1 VSAQTIPA
9 QSVGSGAWLEP
20 FAQERRANEAS
31 DAVRSGAGG
40 WSEPYYNANGI
51 TLFHGDVRQF
61 LPRIVGAFN
70 ALVTDPPYPNNAGH
84 FDADV
89 ALARAVIAACD
100 APEAL
105 IFWSEL
111 ESPPCALPHVAT
123 HIWHRNNVNGRP
135 YEPVYHYAA
144 DGRKR
149 RSCVMQHPAVF
160 GGVGPGCR
168 EYLGHPTQ
176 KPVALMQALIALT
189 TGTVFDPFA
198 GVGAT
203 LHAAKNLGRV
213 AIGIE
218 REEKYCEQI
227 ALRLAQDV
235 LSFGGGAEPAG
246 EQLDAFQTEPSNG
259 SNVSSSAA
267 APGGKDAD
275 VR

>member
-1 VSAQTIPA
+1 MDAPLYALESEEPPQARSMQRMGMRSADNNGASPRIELGL
-9 QSVGSGAWLEP
+9 VG
-20 FAQERRANEAS
+20 
-31 DAVRSGAGG
+31 VGG
-40 WSEPYYNANGI
+40 VPYYNANGI
-51 TLFHGDVRQF
+51 TLFHGDVREF
-61 LPRIVGAFN
+61 LPRLVGAFN
-70 ALVTDPPYPNNAGH
+70 ALVTDPPYPNNASH

-89 ALARAVIAACD
+89 PLARAVIMACS

-111 ESPPCALPHVAT
+111 EKPPCALPHIAT

-144 DGRKR
+144 DGKKR
-149 RSCVMQHPAVF
+149 RSSVLAHPAVF

-176 KPVALMQALIALT
+176 KPVALMQALLALT
-189 TGTVFDPFA
+189 SGTVLDPFA

-203 LHAAKNLGRV
+203 LHAAKNLGRC

-218 REEKYCEQI
+218 REERYCEQI

-235 LSFGGGAEPAG
+235 LSLGGGGAEPVGDDNA
-246 EQLDAFQTEPSNG
+246 TTRSR
-259 SNVSSSAA
+259 AA
-267 APGGKDAD
+267 SHTK
-275 VR
+275 